1 MVIEWSCQYFIIKY
15 YLLKGFP
22 GGSVGKEYTCNA
34 GDSGSIPGSG
44 RSPGKEHGNP
54 LQYSCLENPKDRGYW
69 QAIVHRVPKSQ
80 TQLKRLSM
88 HSCTIKCCLALM
100 NQEVGFCFPLSFTI
114 VFLSKRRVPFLKW
127 SAPSFPWSHITRQSF
142 PGKETADSTTYHQ
155 ANVWLLFV
163 TFCLALISF
172 PYVLPENTRVN
183 LCAVDMCCPESPSPF
198 C

>member
-1 MVIEWSCQYFIIKY
+1 MQILKWNKNQSQHHGYWVVLPMLIIKY

-34 GDSGSIPGSG
+34 GDDPLAKNMATHSSIPAWRIPRTEDIG
-44 RSPGKEHGNP
+44 
-54 LQYSCLENPKDRGYW
+54 
-69 QAIVHRVPKSQ
+69 RVPKSQ
-80 TQLKRLSM
+80 TQLKWLSM
-88 HSCTIKCCLALM
+88 HSCTIKRCLALM

-127 SAPSFPWSHITRQSF
+127 PAPSFPWSHITRQSF
-142 PGKETADSTTYHQ
+142 PGKETADSTTYHKEQ
-155 ANVWLLFV
+155 MLLFV